1 VARRRGRRRPKRTL
15 GALALGLC
23 AVGLAVGSGADFS
36 ARTANP
42 SNVFSAGSLS
52 MENSK
57 DGSAI
62 FSATG
67 MRPGGSP
74 KTGVVDIKNTG
85 SIDGRF
91 TLTRDQLTNTD
102 AAGDNP
108 IQFAAKVVVGIV
120 DCGKFTT
127 ANNAYGTE
135 QVTPACGDAD
145 DHTLWLGPL
154 SIQSSEMELGTYAPG
169 EKRRYQFEGSLDSS
183 AGNEFSGDGSS
194 ARYVFDAKQTP

>member
-1 VARRRGRRRPKRTL
+1 
-15 GALALGLC
+15 
-23 AVGLAVGSGADFS
+23 
-36 ARTANP
+36 
-42 SNVFSAGSLS
+42 VFSAGSLS

-74 KTGVVDIKNTG
+74 KTGIVDIKNTG

-91 TLTRDQLTNTD
+91 TVTRDQLTNTD
-102 AAGDNP
+102 PGGDNP
-108 IQFAAKVVVGIV
+108 IQFAAKVVVAIV

-135 QVTPACGDAD
+135 QVTPTCGDAD
-145 DHTLWLGPL
+145 DHTIWLGPL
-154 SIQSSEMELGTYAPG
+154 SIQNAELELGTYAPG
-169 EKRRYQFEGSLDSS
+169 EKHRYEFEGSLDSS
-183 AGNEFSGDGSS
+183 AGNEYAGDSSS